1 MLMNSLDDS
10 EEANTPIPPQG
21 RPTVIDL
28 IWLNAF
34 GNFLEALN
42 QTFKQDRTD
51 GRPYQYPS
59 VTERSQYITG
69 LRAVATFVGTFNKPI
84 GARFFELS
92 SKPENLEKGD
102 DDPLFVPVKFSNRRE
117 DISRLWRARA
127 RMVLA
132 IEALVRTGTR
142 PAEAEKKIAA
152 HLGPKVFGFAGRRAA
167 GTPPKK
173 ILKHW
178 RKAFGARRIGD
189 DVAQIIFDEGV
200 ARIDELLQ
208 AGDRAPVLAIAQN
221 VESDIELGGVL
232 SLSITHR

>member
-1 MLMNSLDDS
+1 MLMNSQDAS
-10 EEANTPIPPQG
+10 EEANAPIPLQG
-21 RPTVIDL
+21 MPTVIDL

-42 QTFKQDRTD
+42 QTFKHDLTD

-92 SKPENLEKGD
+92 SKLENLEKGD

-117 DISRLWRARA
+117 DMSRLWRARA

-142 PAEAEKKIAA
+142 PAEAGQNIAA
-152 HLGPKVFGFAGRRAA
+152 RLGPKVVGFAGGRAT
-167 GTPPKK
+167 GSPPNK
-173 ILKHW
+173 ILKNW
-178 RKAFGARRIGD
+178 RKEFGGRRVGD
-189 DVAQIIFDEGV
+189 DVAQVIFDEGV

-208 AGDRAPVLAIAQN
+208 AGDRASVLAIAQN

-232 SLSITHR
+232 SLSVTHR